1 MALPAVD
8 PLWRPNLA
16 SPGINDLGRIRMLIN
31 WPASDASLT
40 WLIQQLNSVAS
51 VSPSTVPQVQA
62 WLDEITTLEETQSDE
77 VDSGTAH
84 LSNAEEY
91 EGPIPG
97 VTITQEQRQSQV
109 GKLSWDTSL
118 LKARYKFG
126 GSARA
131 TAQGQRDERIELL
144 TGRIATALN
153 VQRLPR
159 GGYGAGML
167 LRS

>member
-1 MALPAVD
+1 MAPPAVNA
-8 PLWRPNLA
+8 LWRPNTA
-16 SPGINDLGRIRMLIN
+16 SPKIDDLGRIRALIC
-31 WPASDASLT
+31 WPASDTSLT

-51 VSPSTVPQVQA
+51 VSPNTVLQVQA
-62 WLDEITTLEETQSDE
+62 WLDEVTTLEETQSDE
-77 VDSGTAH
+77 IDSGIAH

-97 VTITQEQRQSQV
+97 VTLTKEERESQV
-109 GKLSWDTSL
+109 GRLSWDTSL
-118 LKARYKFG
+118 LKARYRFG
-126 GSARA
+126 SGARA